1 MNLKNNYNFQKI
13 KNIILFIF
21 DFKCYLCGHFSLAN
35 HVHHLDRNHANN
47 DAFNFICLC
56 QNCHKLIHRS
66 VMINQVILSDSQIMQ
81 LNVLNKL
88 MKNDS
93 DISLDKVK

>member
-35 HVHHLDRNHANN
+35 HVHHLDHNHANN
-47 DAFNFICLC
+47 DAFNLICLC
-56 QNCHKLIHRS
+56 HACHKLAHKSI
-66 VMINQVILSDSQIMQ
+66 VIDAVILSDSQKKM
-81 LNVLNKL
+81 LDVLNKL
-88 MKNDS
+88 MKNDT
-93 DISLDKVK
+93 DISLGKVK